1 MGLSVNKKNSKIALD
16 TAVPKVKKDPAYKGS
31 IVATDGKKAI
41 LKQEIRQLITK
52 GDVSIMPAHAKPMMA
67 TLVKESFDDAGWL
80 FELKWD
86 GYRAVATVIHGE
98 VELLSRNNLSFTSR
112 YLPVTEALQRLK
124 INVILDGEIIILNEN
139 GISDFQQLQSWQRT
153 GKGDLMYYVFDILW
167 VEGYSLNNMALIE
180 RKKILEALIP
190 EDGVIRYSDHI
201 MQKGKAFFKLAL
213 EQGLEGIMAKKAD
226 STYHPGIRSSQWLKI
241 KTHRT
246 QEAVIAGFT
255 EGRGGRKHFGAL
267 ILGMYQNNE
276 FVYIGHTGSGLDDK
290 GLVQVYKKLQP
301 LITDKCP
308 FNKKPK
314 TNMAATWV
322 TPQVVCEVKFQE
334 WTNDNLLRIPI
345 FLRLREDKK
354 ATDIIKENSV
364 APLAL
369 TGSRANRSKTP
380 GQVNTLILPAS
391 PGKRSAIG
399 SKKKTPE

>member
-1 MGLSVNKKNSKIALD
+1 
-16 TAVPKVKKDPAYKGS
+16 
-31 IVATDGKKAI
+31 
-41 LKQEIRQLITK
+41 
-52 GDVSIMPAHAKPMMA
+52 
-67 TLVKESFDDAGWL
+67 
-80 FELKWD
+80 
-86 GYRAVATVIHGE
+86 
-98 VELLSRNNLSFTSR
+98 
-112 YLPVTEALQRLK
+112 
-124 INVILDGEIIILNEN
+124 
-139 GISDFQQLQSWQRT
+139 
-153 GKGDLMYYVFDILW
+153 
-167 VEGYSLNNMALIE
+167 
-180 RKKILEALIP
+180 
-190 EDGVIRYSDHI
+190 
-201 MQKGKAFFKLAL
+201 
-213 EQGLEGIMAKKAD
+213 MAKKAD